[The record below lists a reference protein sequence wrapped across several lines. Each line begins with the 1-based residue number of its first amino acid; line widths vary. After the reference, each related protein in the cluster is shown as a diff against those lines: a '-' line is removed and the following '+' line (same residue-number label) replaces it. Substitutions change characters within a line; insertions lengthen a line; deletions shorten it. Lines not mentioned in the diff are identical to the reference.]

1 MQFIPEDHRFDQL
14 EVHLWP
20 PYPAQARL
28 YEDDGRTQA
37 YLEGHAALTRITAEG
52 DQVNQTIACHPA
64 QGIFAG
70 QPETRRVSFVMHRR
84 KPPQRVMIDEMPVDH
99 WRFDPQAEGL
109 WIACDCSV
117 RRQTMIS
124 IMN

>member
-70 QPETRRVSFVMHRR
+70 QPETRRVSFATHRR
-84 KPPQRVMIDEMPVDH
+84 KPPS
-99 WRFDPQAEGL
+99 G
-109 WIACDCSV
+109 
-117 RRQTMIS
+117 
-124 IMN
+124 